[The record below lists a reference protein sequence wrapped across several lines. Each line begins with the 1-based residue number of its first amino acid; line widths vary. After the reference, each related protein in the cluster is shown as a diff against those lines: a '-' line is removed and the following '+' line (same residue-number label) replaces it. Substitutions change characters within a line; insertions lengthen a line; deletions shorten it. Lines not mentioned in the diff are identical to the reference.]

1 MKHMEKEKLI
11 TVAVAL
17 YNGEQYIKRCLES
30 ILAQTYPFIEIIVI
44 DDGSTDSGVKII
56 EAMNADIKI
65 YHKKNGGLGSARNE
79 SIKYAQ
85 GEFIL
90 CIDADDWLENNA
102 VEMLVKTQ
110 KEHNC
115 DIVKMNYY
123 INKIEKKT
131 YATR

>member
-1 MKHMEKEKLI
+1 MEKIDLI
-11 TVAVAL
+11 TVAIAL
-17 YNGEQYIKRCLES
+17 YNGEKYIKRCLES
-30 ILAQTYPFIEIIVI
+30 VLAQTYPSIEIIVI

-56 EAMNADIKI
+56 ESMNADIKI
-65 YHKKNGGLGSARNE
+65 YHKENGGLGSARNA
-79 SIKYAQ
+79 SVKYAQ

-90 CIDADDWLENNA
+90 CIDADDWLESNA

-123 INKIEKKT
+123 MNKIEKKSYT
-131 YATR
+131 TR